1 MLVSIPIAGRCT
13 NIRAEL
19 IAAAYALR
27 VCAKLRR
34 DFPGH
39 RIEFQSDSQHV
50 LQILSDAIV
59 TTANLAEVCQLRS
72 AWEPVRDF
80 LRISH
85 VRAHTG
91 EPLNELADSSAKYAA
106 TFSHNKVLTA

>member
-1 MLVSIPIAGRCT
+1 M
-13 NIRAEL
+13 
-19 IAAAYALR
+19 
-27 VCAKLRR
+27 
-34 DFPGH
+34 
-39 RIEFQSDSQHV
+39 
-50 LQILSDAIV
+50 

-106 TFSHNKVLTA
+106 TFSHNKVLYRNWDFSLSRFASFRADPLTLAHWW